1 MTTTQKIIF
10 TPAAQQDPA
19 SKAGAS
25 ASQNRESDA
34 SRIIR
39 KALTAKPPTLDKPTD
54 VRAADAHTPGP
65 WRVQRVHEKE
75 TGFRSVQIVSVSG
88 LNIASVVMQLD
99 DKEQANA
106 RLIAAAP
113 ETAAERDRL
122 RLEIDEAQR
131 TYTYDTAQLKHDRD
145 QAREQVKTLRTACEY
160 VVRFS
165 YTDYAAQY
173 GEHTA
178 LQEFV
183 AIKRHVRRA
192 LASVES
198 EESK

>member
-10 TPAAQQDPA
+10 TPAAPQDTT
-19 SKAGAS
+19 AS
-25 ASQNRESDA
+25 ARTWADERAESY
-34 SRIIR
+34 
-39 KALTAKPPTLDKPTD
+39 LPAKP
-54 VRAADAHTPGP
+54 ADAHAAGAHTPTDWYLAPGSLKNEHFLIVAGHSVAKVRTSNK
-65 WRVQRVHEKE
+65 RVLE
-75 TGFRSVQIVSVSG
+75 
-88 LNIASVVMQLD
+88 
-99 DKEQANA
+99 
-106 RLIAAAP
+106 LIAAAP

-198 EESK
+198 EGQ